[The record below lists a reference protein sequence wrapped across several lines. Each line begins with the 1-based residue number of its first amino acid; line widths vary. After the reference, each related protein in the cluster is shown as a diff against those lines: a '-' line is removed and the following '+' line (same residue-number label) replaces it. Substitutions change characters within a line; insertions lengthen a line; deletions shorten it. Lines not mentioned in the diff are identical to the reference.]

1 VGKTEKRFVLEGQ
14 KLVKE
19 EGYNFLPRLWATR
32 RIGYLLEEIRFRG
45 ASDELI
51 NEVKKLGLKYGIVT
65 PYTSFLVTE
74 KEMERLDAAAP
85 EAQTAIKSGQVTG
98 GGAVRVA
105 KATQA
110 MKAED
115 QAAQVSSQLIQYKED
130 KTFYL
135 KDNIWVDSAY
145 PEGGTVKEIKF
156 NSDEYYK
163 LIKEK
168 PGIAKYLSVAT
179 KLIVTYKGVHYKIIE

>member
-1 VGKTEKRFVLEGQ
+1 
-14 KLVKE
+14 
-19 EGYNFLPRLWATR
+19 
-32 RIGYLLEEIRFRG
+32 
-45 ASDELI
+45 
-51 NEVKKLGLKYGIVT
+51 
-65 PYTSFLVTE
+65 
-74 KEMERLDAAAP
+74 
-85 EAQTAIKSGQVTG
+85 
-98 GGAVRVA
+98 
-105 KATQA
+105 
-110 MKAED
+110 
-115 QAAQVSSQLIQYKED
+115 LIQYKED